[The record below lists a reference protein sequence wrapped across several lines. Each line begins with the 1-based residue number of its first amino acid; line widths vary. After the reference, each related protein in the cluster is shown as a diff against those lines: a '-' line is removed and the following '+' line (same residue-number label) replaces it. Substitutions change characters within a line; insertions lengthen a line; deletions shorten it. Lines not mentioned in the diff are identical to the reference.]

1 MFPRT
6 LIQRWS
12 NWNANMPRKDVLR
25 SMFTYDLGDGAE
37 LRILEA
43 RHAEEFLNFI
53 AANRAY
59 LGEYLGWA
67 LDMQTVEDARAFIQR
82 GLTRFAEDGLPWV
95 GIWQDGEMA
104 GGLLFFP
111 LDRRIRATE
120 IGYWLGAQAAGRGLM
135 TRAARAMLGF
145 VFDEL
150 DVNRVGL
157 QAEVGNQRSRAVA
170 DRLGFMLEGVRRQ
183 AWVGS
188 DGAFVD
194 IATYS
199 LLANEWQART
209 DP

>member
-1 MFPRT
+1 
-6 LIQRWS
+6 
-12 NWNANMPRKDVLR
+12 
-25 SMFTYDLGDGAE
+25 MFTYDLGDGAE

-43 RHAEEFLNFI
+43 RHAEEFLAFI

-67 LDMQTVEDARAFIQR
+67 LDIQTAEDARNFIQR
-82 GLTRFAEDGLPWV
+82 GLTHFAEDGLPWV

-120 IGYWLGAQAAGRGLM
+120 IGYWLGAQVAGRGFAFEEM
-135 TRAARAMLGF
+135 NM
-145 VFDEL
+145 
-150 DVNRVGL
+150 NRVGL

-170 DRLGFMLEGVRRQ
+170 ERLGFTLEGIRRQ
-183 AWVGS
+183 AWVGG

-199 LLANEWQART
+199 LLASEWLPKKDQ
-209 DP
+209 

>member
-1 MFPRT
+1 MLPRT
-6 LIQRWS
+6 LIQRRS
-12 NWNANMPRKDVLR
+12 KWNAHNPRKDVLR

-170 DRLGFMLEGVRRQ
+170 DRLG
-183 AWVGS
+183 
-188 DGAFVD
+188 
-194 IATYS
+194 
-199 LLANEWQART
+199 
-209 DP
+209 

>member
-1 MFPRT
+1 
-6 LIQRWS
+6 
-12 NWNANMPRKDVLR
+12 
-25 SMFTYDLGDGAE
+25 MFTHDLGDGAE

-43 RHAEEFLNFI
+43 RHAEEFLAFI

-59 LGEYLGWA
+59 LGQYLGWA
-67 LDMQTVEDARAFIQR
+67 LDIQTVEDARAFIQR

-95 GIWQDGEMA
+95 GVWQDSEMV

-120 IGYWLGAQAAGRGLM
+120 IGYWLDEKATGRGLM
-135 TRAARAMLGF
+135 TRTAGAMLGF
-145 VFDEL
+145 AFEEL

-170 DRLGFMLEGVRRQ
+170 ERLGFTLEGIRRQ

-194 IATYS
+194 MASYS
-199 LLANEWQART
+199 LLASDWQARR